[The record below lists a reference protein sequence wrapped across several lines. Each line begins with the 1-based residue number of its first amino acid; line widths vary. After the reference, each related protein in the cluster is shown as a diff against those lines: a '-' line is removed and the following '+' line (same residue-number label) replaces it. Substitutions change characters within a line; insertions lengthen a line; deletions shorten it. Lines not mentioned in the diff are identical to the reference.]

1 VSAGHGTADSRSSS
15 GARFGAGPNPRIAA
29 IEMSQI
35 PRQEWLNQ
43 SIPLK
48 KDSQHSLAMVGV
60 QAHHR
65 RSMLELIQR
74 RLGLGVRPSERV
86 PFDGKEES
94 SSGVCQGHNTTRLST
109 IVSEDVSDMSVSPDV
124 NGGRQGRTKERVQRG
139 TCEGCGQRVFV
150 GERRMRHAN
159 GTYFHKGC
167 YKRGVSAGHG
177 TADSRSSSGARF
189 GAGPNPRIA
198 AIEMSQ
204 IPSPLAYAM
213 WA

>member
-1 VSAGHGTADSRSSS
+1 MFRSFASRKGHHVILTVLIRICSEATDSSS
-15 GARFGAGPNPRIAA
+15 LQGMDALPPAPGAR
-29 IEMSQI
+29 
-35 PRQEWLNQ
+35 WL
-43 SIPLK
+43 
-48 KDSQHSLAMVGV
+48 G
-60 QAHHR
+60 
-65 RSMLELIQR
+65 
-74 RLGLGVRPSERV
+74 RPSERV

-94 SSGVCQGHNTTRLST
+94 SSGVCQGHNTTRLTT